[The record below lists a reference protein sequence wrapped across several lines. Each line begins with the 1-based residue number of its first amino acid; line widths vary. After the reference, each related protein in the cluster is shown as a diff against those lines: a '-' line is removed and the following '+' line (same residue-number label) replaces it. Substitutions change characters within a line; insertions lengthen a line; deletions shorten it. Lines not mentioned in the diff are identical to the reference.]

1 MKDLERLQMQRLL
14 DQAIQDGG
22 HWKILSTGSTQ
33 EILALTQ
40 SAEPERTISEEVVE
54 EFVNQRMKCL
64 EVLRN
69 SIEGQSD
76 EQRNDMVEMFRKG
89 IRVMDHTD
97 PTYYGI
103 R

>member
-14 DQAIQDGG
+14 DQAIQDGSD
-22 HWKILSTGSTQ
+22 WKVLSRGSAH
-33 EILALTQ
+33 EILALAQ
-40 SAEPERTISEEVVE
+40 RVEPDRNISEEAVE